1 MSSELV
7 FPGDE
12 VAIEEE
18 YMGGEGTFSEDGTVY
33 ASQVGVLELDDE
45 ECIARV
51 VSPNPPNVLK
61 EGDIVYAVVAD
72 IRNTMATADV
82 IAKEGTERNLGGE
95 TYATIHVSKIS
106 PKYTDDVS
114 KELRK
119 GDMIRARVTVMTVP
133 PIVMFTLLCRARP
146 YLLTMGYA
154 TRVWDAYM
162 LASRME
168 DVREKS
174 RSDMLL
180 HIPKAI
186 GMANVSIPKTRPLT
200 LFLRKS
206 SKSISRPARN
216 MI

>member
-82 IAKEGTERNLGGE
+82 IAKDGVDRTLGGE

-114 KELRK
+114 KELGQGHRHQTVAPADDQ
-119 GDMIRARVTVMTVP
+119 GRPPGMHQGPLLQVQDRDGQEGHRALLPRVQVQHAQEAG
-133 PIVMFTLLCRARP
+133 RR
-146 YLLTMGYA
+146 
-154 TRVWDAYM
+154 
-162 LASRME
+162 
-168 DVREKS
+168 
-174 RSDMLL
+174 
-180 HIPKAI
+180 
-186 GMANVSIPKTRPLT
+186 
-200 LFLRKS
+200 LR
-206 SKSISRPARN
+206 
-216 MI
+216 